1 MKRILTFG
9 VYDILHIG
17 HMLLFKRVKELY
29 PNEKCQLIVAVQDSD
44 YILKY
49 KPDTKIIYNTEERL
63 FMVSALKWVDDVVV
77 YQDVDRSI
85 QEIEF
90 DIFVKGEDQQHAG
103 FQRAIEW
110 CRINGKEVINVP
122 RTKGISSSMLRQYLR
137 KY

>member
-17 HMLLFKRVKELY
+17 HMLLFKRAKELY
-29 PNEKCQLIVAVQDSD
+29 PNEECQLIVAVQDSD

-49 KPDTKIIYNTEERL
+49 KPDTKIVYNTDERM

-90 DIFVKGEDQQHAG
+90 DVFVKGEEQQHAG
-103 FQRAIEW
+103 FQRAVEW
-110 CRINGKEVINVP
+110 CNSKGKEVIELS
-122 RTKGISSSMLRQYLR
+122 RTKGISSTILRQNLNIY
-137 KY
+137 